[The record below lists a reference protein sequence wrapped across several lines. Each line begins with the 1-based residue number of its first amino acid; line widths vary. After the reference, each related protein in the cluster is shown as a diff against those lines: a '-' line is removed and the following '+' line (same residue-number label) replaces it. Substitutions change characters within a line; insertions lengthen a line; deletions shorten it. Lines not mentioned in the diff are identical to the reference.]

1 MPPEMRRP
9 WRGDVGVALDLS
21 HSLLEQGR
29 FADSAA
35 PHYLG
40 KKPAFAFEHPL
51 QFRKL
56 LLSTVEF
63 PVRPANVFRGHMLIK
78 PSFVYGSGNFAESNP
93 LQYPKQSHGRK
104 LCPNL
109 LIESVYFVAACF

>member
-40 KKPAFAFEHPL
+40 KEPAFAFEHPL

-56 LLSTVEF
+56 FLSTIEF
-63 PVRPANVFRGHMLIK
+63 PVRHT
-78 PSFVYGSGNFAESNP
+78 NP
-93 LQYPKQSHGRK
+93 KR
-104 LCPNL
+104 
-109 LIESVYFVAACF
+109 